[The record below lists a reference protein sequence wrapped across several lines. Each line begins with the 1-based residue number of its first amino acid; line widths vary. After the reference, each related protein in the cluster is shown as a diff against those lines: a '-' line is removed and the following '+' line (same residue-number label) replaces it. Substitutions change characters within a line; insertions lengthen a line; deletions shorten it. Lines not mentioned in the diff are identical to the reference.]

1 MNRVATFLIVAAL
14 ILPASLSAQAAS
26 QTSVPAGAV
35 ISGVVHDASGRVVV
49 GAAVTTRVP
58 SGAEHHTT
66 TDSAGRFS
74 LAPPAPGEVTL
85 IVRAPGFAEWRMPA
99 LATSAAAV
107 DVQLEPAGIQ
117 EQVTVTP
124 TRSQQQLG
132 TIPASVS
139 VLNQEEIQRRPAI
152 VPDDLLRQLPEFSLF
167 RRSSSL
173 SAHPTSQGVSLR
185 GIGPSGV
192 SRTLVLLDGVPYND
206 PFGGWVYWTGIPL
219 NSADRIEVVDNA
231 SSSLYG
237 NYAMGGVI
245 NILTSKPTRRTV
257 EFKTLYGS
265 RNTPKVEF

>member
-99 LATSAAAV
+99 LATSAPAV
-107 DVQLEPAGIQ
+107 DVQLEPA
-117 EQVTVTP
+117 
-124 TRSQQQLG
+124 
-132 TIPASVS
+132 
-139 VLNQEEIQRRPAI
+139 
-152 VPDDLLRQLPEFSLF
+152 
-167 RRSSSL
+167 
-173 SAHPTSQGVSLR
+173 
-185 GIGPSGV
+185 
-192 SRTLVLLDGVPYND
+192 
-206 PFGGWVYWTGIPL
+206 
-219 NSADRIEVVDNA
+219 
-231 SSSLYG
+231 
-237 NYAMGGVI
+237 
-245 NILTSKPTRRTV
+245 
-257 EFKTLYGS
+257 
-265 RNTPKVEF
+265 